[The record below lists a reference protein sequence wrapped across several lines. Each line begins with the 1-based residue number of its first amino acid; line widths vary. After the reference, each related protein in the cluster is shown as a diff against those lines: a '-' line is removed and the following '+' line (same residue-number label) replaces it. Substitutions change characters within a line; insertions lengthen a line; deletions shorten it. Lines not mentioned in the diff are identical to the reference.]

1 MPRFCTASLFSDS
14 GEVRS
19 DLELHTPMMKG
30 ALIYI
35 GLSDSGEV
43 RSDLE
48 LHTPMMKG
56 ALIYIGL
63 SDSGEVRSDLEL
75 HTPMMKGALIYI
87 GLSDSGE
94 VRSDF
99 ELYTSMI
106 GGEWSCIS
114 TVCLISP
121 PRLTA
126 HGTNL
131 KNAWLPSGTEVCAS
145 FAGGAEPLPYGMRQI
160 RVCICSTVGVRGC
173 NSA

>member
-35 GLSDSGEV
+35 GLSDPGEA
-43 RSDLE
+43 
-48 LHTPMMKG
+48 G
-56 ALIYIGL
+56 
-63 SDSGEVRSDLEL
+63 
-75 HTPMMKGALIYI
+75 
-87 GLSDSGE
+87 
-94 VRSDF
+94 SDF

-145 FAGGAEPLPYGMRQI
+145 FAGGAEPLPYGCI
-160 RVCICSTVGVRGC
+160 RAAAPFCLSYKFRSGNESADDEGSKVGGK
-173 NSA
+173 

>member
-1 MPRFCTASLFSDS
+1 MPRFCTASLF
-14 GEVRS
+14 
-19 DLELHTPMMKG
+19 
-30 ALIYI
+30 
-35 GLSDSGEV
+35 
-43 RSDLE
+43 
-48 LHTPMMKG
+48 
-56 ALIYIGL
+56 
-63 SDSGEVRSDLEL
+63 
-75 HTPMMKGALIYI
+75 
-87 GLSDSGE
+87 SDSGE

-145 FAGGAEPLPYGMRQI
+145 FAGGAEPLPYGLN
-160 RVCICSTVGVRGC
+160 TGEARGEEP
-173 NSA
+173 

>member
-1 MPRFCTASLFSDS
+1 METGMPRFCTASLFSDS

-35 GLSDSGEV
+35 GLSDPGEA
-43 RSDLE
+43 
-48 LHTPMMKG
+48 G
-56 ALIYIGL
+56 
-63 SDSGEVRSDLEL
+63 
-75 HTPMMKGALIYI
+75 
-87 GLSDSGE
+87 
-94 VRSDF
+94 SDF

-160 RVCICSTVGVRGC
+160 RVCTCFTVGAISYTHLTLPTILRV
-173 NSA
+173 

>member
-14 GEVRS
+14 GEAGS
-19 DLELHTPMMKG
+19 DFELYTPMMKKV
-30 ALIYI
+30 LIYI
-35 GLSDSGEV
+35 SLSDSGEAGSDFELYTPMMKEVLIYISLSDSGEV
-43 RSDLE
+43 
-48 LHTPMMKG
+48 G
-56 ALIYIGL
+56 
-63 SDSGEVRSDLEL
+63 
-75 HTPMMKGALIYI
+75 
-87 GLSDSGE
+87 
-94 VRSDF
+94 SDF